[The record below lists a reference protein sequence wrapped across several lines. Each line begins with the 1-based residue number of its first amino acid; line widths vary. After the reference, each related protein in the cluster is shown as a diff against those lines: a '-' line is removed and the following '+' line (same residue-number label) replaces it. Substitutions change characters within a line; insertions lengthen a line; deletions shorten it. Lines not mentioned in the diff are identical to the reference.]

1 MVFFHYSEGIF
12 EIARQRA
19 VGNAKVRT
27 LYEQNPADFVRNT
40 FELCPTN
47 TAKIENR
54 NSNFRQKTDK
64 QTRACSMFDIFGRPG
79 EYTPPEWRIKKR
91 QNNIPTFSRMLECC
105 FGNLKGNR

>member
-64 QTRACSMFDIFGRPG
+64 QTRVCSMFDIFGRPG
-79 EYTPPEWRIKKR
+79 EYTPPSGVLKNDKT
-91 QNNIPTFSRMLECC
+91 TFQHSQECWNVVL
-105 FGNLKGNR
+105 GT